1 MMRTAKILLVQQSRS
16 AVDWLSPVL
25 EKKGF
30 DVTRA
35 RSQKAALERLATD
48 EPHLVIVDDTCPR
61 LSGPKV
67 CRAVR
72 KQSQHVPI
80 ILILAK
86 SSRGDEDTGATM
98 HLVLPFT
105 SRKLMNRI
113 KKIMPREES
122 SVLRVGELA
131 LNLKARSVTRGGVTH
146 HLTPKQFKLLELF
159 MRHPGQVLTRR
170 LIMNQ
175 VWETDYLDDT
185 RTLDVHVRWV
195 REKIEADPSKP
206 IYLRTVRNVG
216 YCFAVPEGETST
228 AESVEGEETM

>member
-1 MMRTAKILLVQQSRS
+1 MTMTGRILLVQQSRS

-30 DVTRA
+30 DVTTA
-35 RSQKAALERLATD
+35 RSQKAALERLAID
-48 EPHLVIVDDTCPR
+48 EPYLVIVDDTCPR
-61 LSGPKV
+61 LNGSKV

-72 KQSQHVPI
+72 QQSQCVPI
-80 ILILAK
+80 ILILAE
-86 SSRGDEDTGATM
+86 SSHDNEETGGVM

-113 KKIMPREES
+113 KKILPKEEEN
-122 SVLRVGELA
+122 VLRVDELV
-131 LNLKARSVTRGGVTH
+131 LNLKARSVTRSGETH

-170 LIMNQ
+170 FIMNQ
-175 VWETDYLDDT
+175 VWETDYMDDT

-195 REKIEADPSKP
+195 REKIEENPSQP
-206 IYLRTVRNVG
+206 VYLRTVRNHG
-216 YCFAVPEGETST
+216 YCFAAPQAEASSEGDTEGEGKT
-228 AESVEGEETM
+228 